1 MTADEGQS
9 KARHWISKR
18 KPLKLPN
25 LPKSRSKSP
34 GPEHRDRSAVKPAKS
49 STPGTPGHNSPCLV
63 PEPQA
68 RHPGSLPYGVKSRR
82 GGRSERAYRLVDGP
96 RLQQRSVRREAT
108 TPARRKISV
117 VTQNPM
123 VVGGLDEQSSSR
135 AAAAFSLSLARWIAR
150 PGKGTRHARGGQ
162 AREARGRW
170 SCCQPRHVRVLLD
183 RES

>member
-1 MTADEGQS
+1 
-9 KARHWISKR
+9 
-18 KPLKLPN
+18 
-25 LPKSRSKSP
+25 
-34 GPEHRDRSAVKPAKS
+34 
-49 STPGTPGHNSPCLV
+49 
-63 PEPQA
+63 
-68 RHPGSLPYGVKSRR
+68 
-82 GGRSERAYRLVDGP
+82 
-96 RLQQRSVRREAT
+96 LQQRSVRREAT

-183 RES
+183 RESWFVYGFEMDWINIYIYIYLFCHDFRKINSWKFLRNIHLPLYLTVTGSCRRTPWR